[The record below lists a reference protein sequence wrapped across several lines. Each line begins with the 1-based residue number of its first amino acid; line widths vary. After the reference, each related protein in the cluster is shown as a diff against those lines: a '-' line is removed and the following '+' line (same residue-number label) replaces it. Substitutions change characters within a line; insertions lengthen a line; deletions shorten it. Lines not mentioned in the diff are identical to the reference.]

1 MAAKPGDRVK
11 VVTAEESIEG
21 VLMPESGSAD
31 EGQPDRGS
39 ARPDEK
45 DFVVL
50 KLDTGYNLGID
61 KKRVREIQV
70 VKEYKA
76 KTATPAAEKPKSGL
90 PTIAILHT
98 GGTIASKVDYET
110 GGVVAHFSP
119 EELLGMFPE
128 LKEIANI
135 KSRLVRQM
143 FSEDM
148 RFAHYNL
155 LAHEVEKEIKA
166 GVDGVII
173 THGTDT
179 MHYTAAALSFMLNNL
194 GVPVILVGA
203 QRSSDRG
210 STDAALNLLSAAF
223 FIVASKD
230 FAEVALCMHE
240 GIDDDW
246 CVILPGTKSRK
257 MHSSRRDAFQAI
269 NVAPWARVNIREKKV
284 DLLRTGYRK
293 RAKTA
298 PSVRPFKENLKVGL
312 LKAHTN
318 MYTSEFEAYKG
329 FDGLVLECTGLG
341 HLPINEI
348 DEFTK
353 EHAKIAETIK
363 KLTQAGTIIAATTQ
377 TIYGRIDMNVYSTGR
392 KMQELGIIGNNTDM
406 TPETAFIKLAWL
418 LSNAPKDKVKGSYGT
433 NLVGEISER
442 LEKIESKKLQ

>member
-1 MAAKPGDRVK
+1 MAKAGDRVK
-11 VVTAEESIEG
+11 VVTADESIEG
-21 VLMPESGSAD
+21 VLMPE
-31 EGQPDRGS
+31 
-39 ARPDEK
+39 EK
-45 DFVVL
+45 EFVVL
-50 KLDTGYNLGID
+50 KLDTGYNMGID
-61 KKRVREIQV
+61 KKRVREIHV
-70 VKEYKA
+70 VKEYREQKA
-76 KTATPAAEKPKSGL
+76 EAPKAEQKKGL
-90 PTIAILHT
+90 PTITILHT

-119 EELLGMFPE
+119 DELLGMFPE
-128 LKEIANI
+128 LKDIANI

-155 LAHEVEKEIKA
+155 LAHEVEKDIKA
-166 GVDGVII
+166 GVDGIII

-179 MHYTAAALSFMLNNL
+179 LHYTSAALSFMLNNL

-240 GIDDDW
+240 STDDDW
-246 CVILPGTKSRK
+246 CAILPGTKSRK
-257 MHSSRRDAFQAI
+257 MHSSRRDSFQAI

-293 RAKTA
+293 RAKTT
-298 PSVRPFKENLKVGL
+298 PSVRPFKDNLKIGL
-312 LKAHTN
+312 LKVHTN
-318 MYTSEFEAYKG
+318 MYASEFEAYKG
-329 FDGLVLECTGLG
+329 FDGLILEGTGLG

-363 KLTQAGTIIAATTQ
+363 KLTQAGTIVAATTQ
-377 TIYGRIDMNVYSTGR
+377 TIYGGIDMNVYSTGR
-392 KMQELGIIGNNTDM
+392 KMQELGIIGNGTDM

-418 LSNAPKDKVKGSYGT
+418 LSNAPKDKVKELYST

-442 LEKIESKKLQ
+442 LEKIEPKTFR